1 LPVEVSK
8 FFHFLILLPLSLLEK
23 KGEPR
28 GEKIRKKH
36 LSARKRHPLLRRQT
50 LWQIVCSL
58 VEDRQFGKG
67 KKNNS

>member
-8 FFHFLILLPLSLLEK
+8 FFQFLILLPLSLLEK

-36 LSARKRHPLLRRQT
+36 LAARKRHPLLRGQT
-50 LWQIVCSL
+50 LWQIVYSL
-58 VEDRQFGKG
+58 VENRKFGKG
-67 KKNNS
+67 KKNNT